1 MAGAALAAPPW
12 APCAPAVSGVTLAWA
27 LIALSA
33 IAAVWAALRARREAA
48 DAPVARLVE
57 SASGGRAGSVVGVVS
72 PTAGKGDG
80 TSPALLLAADT
91 RAAAFVSFAAP
102 TVDGA
107 LRRTTRQR
115 LAVAIG
121 AAVAGALLFV
131 AAAPPPASARA
142 AAFWHPLRA
151 WRDARAPVRL
161 TVDKERVRRGGT
173 VTATI
178 DVPGGERVTLWT
190 RGAGESWKPMLL
202 SLDADGHV
210 VVPRLGRSTPI
221 FSCAPRAVAARAGRS
236 RSTSRCP
243 RSSPISR

>member
-1 MAGAALAAPPW
+1 
-12 APCAPAVSGVTLAWA
+12 VTLAWA